1 MIHDLFIP
9 KALELGHRRNY
20 GAQMSMTG
28 QLLQPEEIEYIF
40 ALFNNSEHAEP
51 TPPQPIPLEPSSE
64 GSLQ

>member
-1 MIHDLFIP
+1 
-9 KALELGHRRNY
+9 
-20 GAQMSMTG
+20 MSMTV